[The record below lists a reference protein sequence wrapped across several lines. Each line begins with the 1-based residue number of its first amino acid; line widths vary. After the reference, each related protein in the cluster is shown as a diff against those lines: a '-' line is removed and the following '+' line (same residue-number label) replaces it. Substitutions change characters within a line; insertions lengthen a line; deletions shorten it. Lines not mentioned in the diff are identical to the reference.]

1 MIEARI
7 KNTNYEYG
15 VLFIFMNLKTDYA
28 LRMLRALTDEKQHS
42 VRSLAEDEQVPQA
55 FTYKILK
62 KLSQAGL
69 VKLSRGPGG
78 GCHLV
83 EDLKNVSLYD
93 LITIMEGDAH
103 VTACM
108 QGSYDCEWRRT
119 HGICK
124 IHLNLCVV
132 QEEINQKL
140 RAKSLWEIIGKN
152 S

>member
-1 MIEARI
+1 M
-7 KNTNYEYG
+7 
-15 VLFIFMNLKTDYA
+15 FMNRQTDYA

-108 QGSYDCEWRRT
+108 QGSYDSE
-119 HGICK
+119 
-124 IHLNLCVV
+124 
-132 QEEINQKL
+132 
-140 RAKSLWEIIGKN
+140 
-152 S
+152 